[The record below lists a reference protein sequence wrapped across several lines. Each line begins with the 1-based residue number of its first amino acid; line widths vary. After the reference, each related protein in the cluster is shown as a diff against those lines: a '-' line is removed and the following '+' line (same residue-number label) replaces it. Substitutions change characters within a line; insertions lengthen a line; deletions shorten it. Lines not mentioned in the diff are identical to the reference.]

1 MTPTDGGVRGDPRVG
16 ATTDLPRD
24 LEAPVADP
32 WRAVAVPTGWREVAR
47 IARRVS
53 RDLEPLTER
62 IVSCIQ
68 AEIPAYVPGAVPR
81 ADVEGSVVRNVEM
94 ILVGVAERRRPT
106 DDELIIRRE
115 LGVRRALQGLPVDA
129 LIQAYHVGYRE
140 LWLALVRALP
150 EGDARATTQLLEAAT
165 VVWSWVHD
173 VTDAIATA
181 HAQTT
186 RRLEARVIGAR
197 QRFVEL
203 LVAGDLDDVEAGRLG
218 RSLGFDPGEAF
229 RVTVLRGAADDH
241 DAVELQRRIEDLAGQ
256 HAAVARG
263 HLVVVVSQ
271 GGDPA
276 AVLATA
282 RGVVPQ
288 ATSATGYERVGLRG
302 ARASLVDAEL
312 TLEVTEEAA
321 DGTFAD
327 AWLWAT
333 LSGSQE
339 RLRGLLA
346 HGVEIATKHP
356 HLAEAVRAFGEH
368 GFSVS
373 EAARRLEVHANT
385 VGYRLDR
392 WVELTGWDPRTFPG
406 LVRSLA
412 AIRSL

>member
-1 MTPTDGGVRGDPRVG
+1 LSHIEQVG
-16 ATTDLPRD
+16 AGLAAAGVPID
-24 LEAPVADP
+24 LEPRRTP
-32 WRAVAVPTGWREVAR
+32 WDELQVPRGWREVAR
-47 IARRVS
+47 IARTVVES
-53 RDLEPLTER
+53 LDELAPH
-62 IVSCIQ
+62 IVRCVQ
-68 AEIPAYVPGAVPR
+68 DEIPAYVPGAVPTS
-81 ADVEGSVVRNVEM
+81 DIQGSIERNVEM
-94 ILVGVAERRRPT
+94 MLAGVAEHRRPT
-106 DDELIIRRE
+106 EDELTVRRE

-129 LIQAYHVGYRE
+129 VIQAYHVGYRE

-150 EGDARATTQLLEAAT
+150 EDDARATNQLLEAAT
-165 VVWSWVHD
+165 TVWGWVHD

-197 QRFVEL
+197 QRFIEL
-203 LVAGDLDDVEAGRLG
+203 LAGGDLDGSEAVQLG

-229 RVTVLRGAADDH
+229 AVTVLSGAADDH
-241 DAVELQRRIEDLAGQ
+241 DAVELQRRVEELSGT

-263 HLVVVVSQ
+263 PLVVIVSQ
-271 GGDPA
+271 GG
-276 AVLATA
+276 AVTQVVDEVRA
-282 RGVVPQ
+282 VVPD
-288 ATSATGYERVGLRG
+288 ATVAIGHERIGLRG

-312 TLEVTEEAA
+312 TLEVTPP
-321 DGTFAD
+321 GTTGEFGEQ
-327 AWLWAT
+327 WLWAT

-346 HGVEIATKHP
+346 VGLDVATKHP
-356 HLAEAVRAFGEH
+356 HLAEAVRAYGQH

-392 WVELTGWDPRTFPG
+392 WAELTGWDPRTFAG

-412 AIRSL
+412 AIRSA